1 MRSASLTLS
10 HLEPVQAVITSTDNA
25 AMLDRFTT
33 RLIRPAVQALARPLL
48 HLGVSANSIS
58 WAGFVLGVLA
68 AACVAW
74 QAWMAGL
81 ALLLCSRLC
90 DALDGEVARA
100 SEGSTAVGGFLDIAL
115 DFVFYALVVLAFALA
130 DPARN
135 ALAAA
140 VLLTAF
146 MGTGSS
152 FLAFAALAAQRGL
165 HNPQYPEK
173 SFYFL
178 GGLTEAT
185 ETLAVLCAMCMWP
198 IYFAPLA
205 YGFAALCA
213 ITWLG
218 RMAAGMRLLA
228 DAPTGLPQAHHEGKS
243 PASLGRDGHV

>member
-1 MRSASLTLS
+1 
-10 HLEPVQAVITSTDNA
+10 
-25 AMLDRFTT
+25 MLDRFTT
-33 RLIRPAVQALARPLL
+33 RLIRPAVQVLARPLL
-48 HLGVSANSIS
+48 RIGIS
-58 WAGFVLGVLA
+58 PDHITWAGFVLGVLA
-68 AACVAW
+68 AACVVL

-81 ALLLCSRLC
+81 GLLLCSRLC
-90 DALDGEVARA
+90 DALDGAVARA
-100 SEGSTAVGGFLDIAL
+100 SESSTSVGGFLDIAL
-115 DFVFYALVVLAFALA
+115 DFVFYALMVLAFALA

-146 MGTGSS
+146 VGTGSS

-165 HNPQYPEK
+165 HNRQYPGK

-185 ETLAVLCAMCMWP
+185 ETLAVLCAMCIWP
-198 IYFAPLA
+198 DYFAPLA

-218 RMAAGMRLLA
+218 RIAAGIRLLA
-228 DAPTGLPQAHHEGKS
+228 TAPTDPQQGRHQDKLLT
-243 PASLGRDGHV
+243 SLGKDTHV

>member
-1 MRSASLTLS
+1 
-10 HLEPVQAVITSTDNA
+10 
-25 AMLDRFTT
+25 MLDRFTT

-48 HLGVSANSIS
+48 RWGVSPNQIT
-58 WAGFVLGVLA
+58 WAGFALGVLA
-68 AACVAW
+68 AACVAS

-90 DALDGEVARA
+90 DALDGAVARA
-100 SEGSTAVGGFLDIAL
+100 SESSTALGGFLDIAL
-115 DFVFYALVVLAFALA
+115 DFVFYALMVLAFALA
-130 DPARN
+130 DPTRN

-146 MGTGSS
+146 VATGSS

-185 ETLAVLCAMCMWP
+185 ETLALLCAMCLWP
-198 IYFAPLA
+198 AYFAPLA
-205 YGFAALCA
+205 YGFAALCF

-218 RMAAGMRLLA
+218 RIAAGVRVLA
-228 DAPTGLPQAHHEGKS
+228 EAPAGQQQPTHPPKLPESQRQDAG
-243 PASLGRDGHV
+243 V

>member
-1 MRSASLTLS
+1 
-10 HLEPVQAVITSTDNA
+10 
-25 AMLDRFTT
+25 MLDRFTT

-48 HLGVSANSIS
+48 RWGVSPNQIT
-58 WAGFVLGVLA
+58 WAGFALGVLA
-68 AACVAW
+68 AACVAS

-90 DALDGEVARA
+90 DALDGAVARA
-100 SEGSTAVGGFLDIAL
+100 SESSTALGGFLDIAL
-115 DFVFYALVVLAFALA
+115 DFVFYALMVLAFALA
-130 DPARN
+130 DPTRN

-146 MGTGSS
+146 VGTGSS

-185 ETLAVLCAMCMWP
+185 ETLAVLCAMCLWP
-198 IYFAPLA
+198 AYFAPLA
-205 YGFAALCA
+205 YGFAALCF

-218 RMAAGMRLLA
+218 RIAAGVRVLA
-228 DAPTGLPQAHHEGKS
+228 NAPAGQQQPPHPPKLPESQRQDAG
-243 PASLGRDGHV
+243 V